1 MIVIIVASHY
11 SSKASRLSGNNSV
24 QVLATLFLLSY
35 AKLLQ
40 LIITIF
46 SSTELIYPDGYHR
59 RVWLYDGNVDYLHGK
74 HTPLFIAAL
83 ILLLLVSAPYTTVL
97 FSLSSGCRS
106 FFSFRMFFWVRSY
119 PLFDAY
125 TGPYKVKHRYW
136 TGLLLLVR
144 VCLFLIFSLNSLG
157 DPTVNLL
164 ATVTITF
171 CLLSYMSIIGG
182 IYKA

>member
-1 MIVIIVASHY
+1 MQNCSN
-11 SSKASRLSGNNSV
+11 SSSLFSPQQSSSILMATTGESGFMMAMWITSMENIPHSLSLLSFCFS
-24 QVLATLFLLSY
+24 LFLL
-35 AKLLQ
+35 
-40 LIITIF
+40 
-46 SSTELIYPDGYHR
+46 
-59 RVWLYDGNVDYLHGK
+59 
-74 HTPLFIAAL
+74 HTPL
-83 ILLLLVSAPYTTVL
+83 S
-97 FSLSSGCRS
+97 FSSSSGCRS